1 MKYYSGSQIFCRELS
16 IFILVIL
23 PEISHDSCIFPGSLK
38 ARSKHRNSS
47 IYCAFYL
54 ESSFLRYPHSS
65 QVSFFRLKCHSPVRS
80 SLTIPYKNALFM
92 SLCIPH
98 PSLFFTVYIQFLFAL
113 LCVYLCTDLSEGQPQ
128 ENRDLVFFTFI
139 SSEPRTVHRALKLL
153 NKYWLNECINVKY
166 MNI

>member
-65 QVSFFRLKCHSPVRS
+65 QVYFFRLKCHSPVRS
-80 SLTIPYKNALFM
+80 SLTIPYKNALFL

-98 PSLFFTVYIQFLFAL
+98 TPLYYSQSTFNFYLLYYVFTYALISQKVSPRRTGIWFSSLLY
-113 LCVYLCTDLSEGQPQ
+113 PQ
-128 ENRDLVFFTFI
+128 SLEQ
-139 SSEPRTVHRALKLL
+139 
-153 NKYWLNECINVKY
+153 CIEH
-166 MNI
+166 